1 MGNHFFFSWRYFFHA
16 EDNACR
22 GNTCF
27 RILAAAHTT
36 GGRAKNIV
44 AENTRVV
51 QRMLPLMAISIKSWP
66 WDIEATCV
74 STKPSLSWSDLRI
87 WRLVGSCHDI
97 LQSSKS
103 STSRIRNPWGDPA
116 RKKQHRSEVTVCLGF
131 TADHY
136 TKRCRYV
143 EVLVVWEINNMFKVQ
158 VDLNPT
164 MDHLDPGD
172 LWDFLLIHWL
182 PLRCFHCWARW

>member
-1 MGNHFFFSWRYFFHA
+1 MVDGEPFFFSWRYFFHA

-36 GGRAKNIV
+36 GGRAKNISV
-44 AENTRVV
+44 AEKTRVV

-66 WDIEATCV
+66 WDIEVTCV

-97 LQSSKS
+97 CNRRKAASAGSGTHEETQRGRNSTEAKWLYANYMPWVYCWSLHKKDQKGVDMWKCWWFGKSTRCSK
-103 STSRIRNPWGDPA
+103 
-116 RKKQHRSEVTVCLGF
+116 
-131 TADHY
+131 
-136 TKRCRYV
+136 
-143 EVLVVWEINNMFKVQ
+143 FK
-158 VDLNPT
+158 
-164 MDHLDPGD
+164 
-172 LWDFLLIHWL
+172 
-182 PLRCFHCWARW
+182 

>member
-97 LQSSKS
+97 CNRRKAAPAGSGTHEETQRGRN
-103 STSRIRNPWGDPA
+103 STEAKWLYA
-116 RKKQHRSEVTVCLGF
+116 LG
-131 TADHY
+131 
-136 TKRCRYV
+136 
-143 EVLVVWEINNMFKVQ
+143 L
-158 VDLNPT
+158 
-164 MDHLDPGD
+164 
-172 LWDFLLIHWL
+172 LLIITQKGVDMWK
-182 PLRCFHCWARW
+182 CWWFGKSTTCSKFK